1 MSKKNGLELLQQEV
15 EIPAVVQKRA
25 QDAFDQIHRE
35 ARLADQGI
43 VRTDGEARREEQ
55 TMKKRG
61 KRTKRALVVA
71 VLAAVLALGTMTVAV
86 AAFRGSLTESLKGM
100 FHISQNQEEDLMGR
114 EDGLLSII
122 ETEAQDHE
130 TSGVTESEN
139 AMEESSTAGDE
150 EESEAETD
158 ENGLVLSEGD
168 VTSVTHNGV
177 TVKLTQAMVDQY
189 HIVVSVRVE
198 GLPENTTESTGFAET
213 RMQFI
218 GEEKF
223 GSMGRGELKAEEGA
237 LEWAYTIRPRNQQ
250 DPVPGWFFGKQ
261 LEIRLT
267 DLEVFVGKEQGS
279 TKIMEGDWVLRWTVH
294 GTEDTTVFELNKELG
309 NTGATVTTVTITPI
323 SVETRYEFAKQ
334 VHQVE
339 GGGTTHKDPPVL
351 RGVVLKDG
359 TVYTQ
364 LTGRE
369 LMRYTAGSDTEY
381 IITGQA
387 QYMLDVNEIESL
399 LFADYGKPMVDENN
413 RILDHV
419 YVVPLHE

>member
-1 MSKKNGLELLQQEV
+1 MSKKNGLDMLQQEV
-15 EIPAVVQKRA
+15 EIPEIVQRRA

-35 ARLADQGI
+35 TKLADQGI
-43 VRTDGEARREEQ
+43 VRISEARREET
-55 TMKKRG
+55 TMKKKGR
-61 KRTKRALVVA
+61 KTKHTLVVVALMA
-71 VLAAVLALGTMTVAV
+71 VLVLGTMTVAV

-100 FHISQNQEEDLMGR
+100 FHISQDQEEDLMGR

-122 ETEAQDHE
+122 ETEAQEHE
-130 TSGVTESEN
+130 TSGVTESKN

-177 TVKLTQAMVDQY
+177 TVKLSQAMVDQY
-189 HIVVSVRVE
+189 HMVVSVRVE
-198 GLPENTTESTGFAET
+198 GLPEDTTESTGFAQT
-213 RMQFI
+213 KLQFV

-223 GSMGRGELKAEEGA
+223 GSWGRGELKAGEGT

-267 DLEVFVGKEQGS
+267 DLEVFIGKEQGA
-279 TKIMEGDWVLRWTVH
+279 TKIMDGEWVLRWTVH
-294 GTEDTTVFELNKELG
+294 GTEEATVFNLNEELG

-323 SVETRYEFAKQ
+323 SVETRYEFTKQ
-334 VHQVE
+334 VYQVE

-359 TVYTQ
+359 TVYTD
-364 LTGRE
+364 LNYKE
-369 LMRYTAGSDTEY
+369 LMRYAAGSDTEY
-381 IITGQA
+381 IITAQA
-387 QYMLDVNEIESL
+387 RYMLDVNEIESL
-399 LFADYGKPMVDENN
+399 LFADYGTSLVDENN
-413 RILDHV
+413 QVLDHV
-419 YVVPLHE
+419 YVVPLHK